1 MIIIKY
7 SNFKSCYTYCAGK
20 GDRPMGCRWCRCI
33 ECCRMLSF
41 WFIAVL
47 FIFPRQTFRPS
58 RFCRILQATYV
69 WVRMWAWRAWRRAT
83 PTRRWVG
90 CYGTTQ
96 CSRDQGSSFG
106 VLQTPCQADTPALR
120 PVQEGDTQRRGTSK
134 FKVRIK
140 LVLFENRE
148 MFNEGPIISLTK
160 SNRIFTMYSNCRPTG
175 GCAVFFH
182 GLRHPW
188 WRSVSGLSLSVY
200 RIPWYIF
207 LAEGQCS
214 HDDRSHK
221 SVQGHP
227 KGWFL
232 PNTQTYPKTR
242 KHSSRMRTAA
252 FLVPVGGGGGRVCPP
267 CRFRG

>member
-1 MIIIKY
+1 
-7 SNFKSCYTYCAGK
+7 
-20 GDRPMGCRWCRCI
+20 
-33 ECCRMLSF
+33 
-41 WFIAVL
+41 
-47 FIFPRQTFRPS
+47 
-58 RFCRILQATYV
+58 
-69 WVRMWAWRAWRRAT
+69 
-83 PTRRWVG
+83 
-90 CYGTTQ
+90 
-96 CSRDQGSSFG
+96 
-106 VLQTPCQADTPALR
+106 
-120 PVQEGDTQRRGTSK
+120 
-134 FKVRIK
+134 
-140 LVLFENRE
+140 

-227 KGWFL
+227 KGWLL
-232 PNTQTYPKTR
+232 PNIQTYPKTR

-252 FLVPVGGGGGRVCPP
+252 FLVPGGGGGSAPHADSGGNYRLFLCELCYFNSLPDAHCRRMKQVDPLIMGW
-267 CRFRG
+267 RFRTWSVQTSLRTCALEEME